1 MPAAVQWLVDRFGL
15 REFRDHVL
23 HRRVPKDP
31 WYQGDGEA
39 MLLLFAIQL
48 ITGIVL
54 ALSYTPTVGEAYNSV
69 RHITTEQ
76 RLGWFV
82 RGLHYWSG
90 GLWVVILFWHLMR
103 QIATGGYK
111 KPREGTW
118 LIGVLLLFL
127 VIVMSFLGYVLR
139 WDQRAIYALRVA
151 LSIFYQVPWI
161 GDELVLLIQGGPQIS
176 SLTLTRLYAVH
187 VVLGPILLA
196 ILITYHVY
204 LVILHGTLA
213 SAEMKQEI
221 DSVAEQKQVYEGEA
235 RHPYRG
241 ESFYPD
247 TIVRLSPIPL
257 ATLALAIA
265 LTLWPGPA
273 KLFPAANLTETPFP
287 REEWWFAWYSGIAA
301 MLPSAVAP
309 YFHWLFPVV
318 LFVVLAALPFADR
331 WNDNRG
337 ARNRPIAVT
346 LVCLIVLAVLYLTAQ
361 RMRSPWTA
369 WPRESPP
376 GVPAGVV
383 LTDRVE
389 RGRVLFA
396 TYGCNSCHA
405 VAGDGP
411 QFAPDIAR
419 LRQRYS
425 LEGIRKYVRHP
436 PAGVA
441 MPSYAQQRMP
451 EEDLALV
458 AEFCHVAQTFP
469 REQ

>member
-1 MPAAVQWLVDRFGL
+1 MAAVVRWMIDRFGM
-15 REFRDHVL
+15 REVRDHVL

-48 ITGIVL
+48 LTGIVL
-54 ALSYTPTVGEAYNSV
+54 AFSYTPSVVEAYNSI
-69 RHITTEQ
+69 RHITFEQ
-76 RLGWFV
+76 KLGWFV

-90 GLWVVILFWHLMR
+90 GLWVFILFWHLMR

-127 VIVMSFLGYVLR
+127 VVVMSFLGYLLR
-139 WDQRAIYALRVA
+139 WDERAIYALRVA
-151 LSIFYQVPWI
+151 LSIFHQVPWI
-161 GDELVLLIQGGPQIS
+161 GEQLVLIIQGGPELS

-196 ILITYHVY
+196 VLIAYHVY
-204 LVILHGTLA
+204 LVVLHGTLA
-213 SAEMKQEI
+213 SAEMKEPLET
-221 DSVAEQKQVYEGEA
+221 VAEQKEVYERQA

-241 ESFYPD
+241 ERFFPD
-247 TIVRLSPIPL
+247 TVVRLSPIPL
-257 ATLALAIA
+257 ATLAVVIA
-265 LTLWPGPA
+265 LTLAFGPA
-273 KLFPAANLTETPFP
+273 KLFPQGVGTDATFP
-287 REEWWFAWYSGIAA
+287 KEEWWFAWYSALAA
-301 MLPSAVAP
+301 LLPPSVAG

-318 LFVVLAALPFADR
+318 LFVALAALPFVDR
-331 WNDNRG
+331 WTDNRG

-346 LVCLIVLAVLYLTAQ
+346 VVCLVVLAVLYLTAL
-361 RMRSPWTA
+361 RLRSPWTA
-369 WPRESPP
+369 WPRKTPP
-376 GVPAGVV
+376 AVPVGVM
-383 LTDRVE
+383 LTERTE

-411 QFAPDIAR
+411 EFAPDMAR

-425 LEGIRKYVRHP
+425 LEGIRRYVMDP

-441 MPSYAQQRMP
+441 MPSYRERMP
-451 EEDLALV
+451 EEELTLV

-469 REQ
+469 RGR

>member
-1 MPAAVQWLVDRFGL
+1 VTAVVRWAVDRFGL
-15 REFRDHVL
+15 REVRDHVL
-23 HRRVPKDP
+23 YRRVPKDP

-69 RHITTEQ
+69 RHITFDQT
-76 RLGWFV
+76 LGWFV

-90 GLWVVILFWHLMR
+90 GLWVLFLFWHLMR
-103 QIATGGYK
+103 QVATGGYK
-111 KPREGTW
+111 APREGTW

-151 LSIFYQVPWI
+151 LSIFHEVPWV
-161 GDELVLLIQGGPQIS
+161 GDDLVRIIQGGEQIS

-196 ILITYHVY
+196 LLIGYHVY

-213 SAEMKQEI
+213 SAEINEEI
-221 DSVAEQKQVYEGEA
+221 DSAQEQREVYKRQA

-241 ESFYPD
+241 ERFWPD
-247 TIVRLSPIPL
+247 TIIRLSPIPL
-257 ATLALAIA
+257 ATLALLIA
-265 LTLWPGPA
+265 LTWLLGPA
-273 KLFPAANLTETPFP
+273 KLYAQADLTQTPFP
-287 REEWWFAWYSGIAA
+287 KEEWWFAWYSALAA
-301 MLPSAVAP
+301 LLPPSVAP
-309 YFHWLFPVV
+309 YFHWLFPVA
-318 LFVVLAALPFADR
+318 LFVLLSALPFIDR

-346 LVCLIVLAVLYLTAQ
+346 VVCLIVLAVVYLTAL

-369 WPRESPP
+369 WPRETPP
-376 GVPAGVV
+376 SVPVGVT
-383 LTDRVE
+383 LTERAE

-425 LEGIRKYVRHP
+425 LEGIRQYVMRP
-436 PAGVA
+436 PSGVA
-441 MPSYAQQRMP
+441 MPSYAPRMP
-451 EEDLALV
+451 AEDLTLV

-469 REQ
+469 RE

>member
-1 MPAAVQWLVDRFGL
+1 MASVVRWLVDRFGL
-15 REFRDHVL
+15 REVRDHVL

-39 MLLLFAIQL
+39 MLLLFAIQF

-69 RHITTEQ
+69 HHITSQQT
-76 RLGWFV
+76 LGWFV

-127 VIVMSFLGYVLR
+127 VIVTSFLGYVLR
-139 WDQRAIYALRVA
+139 WDERGIYGLRVA
-151 LSIFYQVPWI
+151 LSIFHEIPWI
-161 GDELVLLIQGGPQIS
+161 GEDLVYLVQGGAQIS

-187 VVLGPILLA
+187 VVLVPILLA
-196 ILITYHVY
+196 VLIGYHLY
-204 LVILHGTLA
+204 LVVLHGTLA
-213 SAEMKQEI
+213 SEEMKEPLDTVQ
-221 DSVAEQKQVYEGEA
+221 EQKEAYERQA

-241 ESFYPD
+241 EYFFPD
-247 TIVRLSPIPL
+247 TVIRLSPIPL
-257 ATLALAIA
+257 ATLVTTIA
-265 LTLWPGPA
+265 LTLMLGPP
-273 KLFPAANLTETPFP
+273 KLFPRANLTETSFP
-287 REEWWFAWYSGIAA
+287 SEEWWFAWYSGLAA
-301 MLPSAVAP
+301 LLPPAVAS

-318 LFVVLAALPFADR
+318 LFVVLAALPFVDR

-346 LVCLIVLAVLYLTAQ
+346 CVAVIALAVLYLTAQ

-369 WPRESPP
+369 WPRDDPP
-376 GVPAGVV
+376 SVPVGIA
-383 LTDRVE
+383 LTERAE

-425 LEGIRKYVRHP
+425 LEGIRQYVMQP

-441 MPSYAQQRMP
+441 MPSYAQRMP
-451 EEDLALV
+451 AAELTLV

-469 REQ
+469 RE

>member
-1 MPAAVQWLVDRFGL
+1 MTAVVRWAVDRFGL
-15 REFRDHVL
+15 REFRDNVL

-69 RHITTEQ
+69 RHITDGQ
-76 RLGWFV
+76 WGGWFV

-90 GLWVVILFWHLMR
+90 GLWVLFLFWHLMR
-103 QIATGGYK
+103 QVATGGYK

-118 LIGVLLLFL
+118 LVGVLLLFL

-151 LSIFYQVPWI
+151 LSIFYEVPWI
-161 GDELVLLIQGGPQIS
+161 GERLVLLVQGGPEIS

-196 ILITYHVY
+196 LLIGFHIY

-213 SAEMKQEI
+213 SAETKEEI
-221 DSVAEQKQVYEGEA
+221 ETVEEQKEVYHRQA

-241 ESFYPD
+241 ECFYPD
-247 TIVRLSPIPL
+247 TIIRLSPIPL
-257 ATLALAIA
+257 ATLALVIA
-265 LTLWPGPA
+265 LTWLLGPA
-273 KLFPAANLTETPFP
+273 TLYPQADLTDTPFP
-287 REEWWFAWYSGIAA
+287 KEEWWFSWYSALTA
-301 MLPSAVAP
+301 MLPPSVAP

-318 LFVVLAALPFADR
+318 VFVLLSALPFIDR

-337 ARNRPIAVT
+337 ARNRPLAVT
-346 LVCLIVLAVLYLTAQ
+346 VTCLVVLAVLYLTAQ

-369 WPRESPP
+369 WPRQTPP
-376 GVPAGVV
+376 NVPIGVTLNERA
-383 LTDRVE
+383 E
-389 RGRVLFA
+389 RGRLLFA
-396 TYGCNSCHA
+396 SYGCNSCHA

-425 LEGIRKYVRHP
+425 LEGIRQYMLQP

-441 MPSYAQQRMP
+441 MPSYRDRMP
-451 EEDLALV
+451 SEDLTLV

-469 REQ
+469 RE